1 MVRSNPQSLFT
12 IRFLHQVLHLDRND
26 LSLLLN
32 LPVSL
37 KSHKRFLEV
46 SELNYARYRW
56 NDHYDD
62 VFDSKFATNRHTSYV
77 NLTFYLGCH
86 LEKIHMHHI
95 VFVRF
100 QRLIKIY
107 IWYDQRSI
115 LRG

>member
-1 MVRSNPQSLFT
+1 M
-12 IRFLHQVLHLDRND
+12 HLDRNG

-46 SELNYARYRW
+46 SELNYAHYRGD
-56 NDHYDD
+56 DHSDD

-77 NLTFYLGCH
+77 ILAFYLGCH
-86 LEKIHMHHI
+86 LEKIHKHHI

-100 QRLIKIY
+100 LRLIKIY
-107 IWYDQRSI
+107 TWCDQRSI
-115 LRG
+115 